1 MVKEQ
6 SLITKIIIGAII
18 IIPIIICIVNEFK
31 YKDLGYEEGEFTG
44 YILEVKCYRDTTS
57 YAPGTEIHFSSSRA
71 KQSYNIKENDYIS
84 ESLEKNLQ
92 VTDDIKVQVEKNTI
106 KSYNRT
112 IVTIKQL
119 NETDA
124 NIKVLGING
133 YEQISLKYGKSYK
146 MQLGDSR
153 YTIKLKKVY

>member
-1 MVKEQ
+1 MIKEQ
-6 SLITKIIIGAII
+6 SLITKIIIVAIL
-18 IIPIIICIVNEFK
+18 IIPLIICIVSEFK

-57 YAPGTEIHFSSSRA
+57 YAPGTEIYFSSSRA
-71 KQSYNIKENDYIS
+71 KQSYNVKENDYIS
-84 ESLEKNLQ
+84 ESLEKNLEKKEAFE
-92 VTDDIKVQVEKNTI
+92 IEPIKNTI
-106 KSYNRT
+106 NEYNRIILT
-112 IVTIKQL
+112 IEQL

-133 YEQISLKYGKSYK
+133 YEQISLRYGKSYK